1 MALKYIDQA
10 DLDGK
15 KVLARFDFNVPLNKE
30 DPSVITDT
38 SRIDLALPTI
48 KLILEGGAKRL
59 TLMSHLGRPKGKV
72 DPNFSLEPVAIY
84 LAEKLGVEV
93 IMAQSAVDAGVKDLL
108 TLNTTRVV
116 LLQNLRYHS
125 EEENDDEEF
134 AGKLAQYGD
143 VYVNDAFG
151 AAHRKHASVHAINKY
166 FTGGRAFGG
175 LLLKKEIAALDTV
188 LSKPTKPFVAVVGGA
203 KVSDKIKTI
212 EKLIVSVDSLI
223 IGGAMA
229 YPFLKAKGHEVGT
242 SLCSEEDIILA
253 QRILKADKGFKI
265 KLPADHIIS
274 KEFGGDPEACNQ
286 KDIPATCM
294 GLDIG
299 PSTINLYSGILKE
312 AKTILW
318 NGPMG
323 LFENANYAKGTM
335 AIAQAMSTSGAFTLV
350 GGGDSVS
357 AVNKSGFA
365 DKFSHIST
373 GGGASLEYIEK
384 GELPGVKALRF
395 GL

>member
-1 MALKYIDQA
+1 MALKFIEQA
-10 DLDGK
+10 DLSGK
-15 KVLARFDFNVPLNKE
+15 RVLARFDFNVPFDKNDK
-30 DPSVITDT
+30 SKITDT
-38 SRIDLALPTI
+38 SRIDLAIPTI
-48 KLILEGGAKRL
+48 KYMLDNGATKI

-72 DPNFSLEPVAIY
+72 NAEFSLEPVATY
-84 LAEKLGVEV
+84 LANKLNEEV
-93 IMAQSAVDAGVKDLL
+93 ILAESAVDSGVKELL
-108 TLNTTRVV
+108 TLSKTKIV
-116 LLQNLRYHS
+116 LLENLRFNPG
-125 EEENDDEEF
+125 EETDDEDF

-151 AAHRKHASVHAINKY
+151 AAHRKHASVHIINK
-166 FTGGRAFGG
+166 FFVGRAYGG
-175 LLLKKEIAALDTV
+175 LLLQKEIQSLDKI
-188 LSKPTKPFVAVVGGA
+188 LNQPAKPFVAIVGGA

-212 EKLIVSVDSLI
+212 ERLLVSVDNLI

-229 YPFLKAKGHEVGT
+229 YPFLKAKGHDVGT
-242 SLCSEEDIILA
+242 SLCSDEDIQLA

-265 KLPADHIIS
+265 KLPVDHIVS
-274 KEFGGDPEACNQ
+274 SEFGGKPEECSATN
-286 KDIPATCM
+286 IPAGKM

-299 PSTINLYSGILKE
+299 PSTINLFSGILKE
-312 AKTILW
+312 AKTVLW

-323 LFENANYAKGTM
+323 LFENPSYANGTM
-335 AIAQAMSTSGAFTLV
+335 SVAETLAGLDAFTLV

-395 GL
+395 GV

>member
-1 MALKYIDQA
+1 MALKFIEQA
-10 DLDGK
+10 DLAGK
-15 KVLARFDFNVPLNKE
+15 RVLARFDFNVPFDKNDK
-30 DPSVITDT
+30 SKITDT
-38 SRIDLALPTI
+38 SRIDLAIPTI
-48 KLILEGGAKRL
+48 KFMLANGASKI

-72 DPNFSLEPVAIY
+72 NSEFSLEPVATY
-84 LAEKLGVEV
+84 LADKLGEEV
-93 IMAQSAVDAGVKDLL
+93 ILAESAVDSGVKELL
-108 TLNTTRVV
+108 TLSKTKIV
-116 LLQNLRYHS
+116 LLENLRFNP

-143 VYVNDAFG
+143 LYVNDAFG
-151 AAHRKHASVHAINKY
+151 AAHRKHASVHMINK
-166 FTGGRAFGG
+166 FFIGRAYGG
-175 LLLKKEIAALDTV
+175 LLLQKEIESLDKV
-188 LSKPTKPFVAVVGGA
+188 LNQPAKPFVAIVGGA

-212 EKLIVSVDSLI
+212 EKLLVSVDNLI

-242 SLCSEEDIILA
+242 SLCSDEDIQLA

-265 KLPADHIIS
+265 KLPTDHIVS
-274 KEFGGDPEACNQ
+274 SEFGGKPEECLATN
-286 KDIPATCM
+286 IPEGKM

-299 PSTINLYSGILKE
+299 PSSVNLFSGILNN
-312 AKTILW
+312 AKTVLW

-323 LFENANYAKGTM
+323 LFENPSFANGTM
-335 AIAQAMSTSGAFTLV
+335 SIAETLAGIDAFTLV

-395 GL
+395 GV